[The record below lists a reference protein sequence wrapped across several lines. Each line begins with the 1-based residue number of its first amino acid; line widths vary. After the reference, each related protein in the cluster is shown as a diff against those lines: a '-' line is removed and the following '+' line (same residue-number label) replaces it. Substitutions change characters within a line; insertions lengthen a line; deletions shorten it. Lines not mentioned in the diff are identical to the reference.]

1 MLQAKAGKGPFRVHA
16 RLPKKPKGGTM
27 FLIETQRFFE
37 QQHQPKSDSK
47 TSSQDGYMWT
57 EILHQSDLITAKDN
71 HLDYRLVPVQG
82 VQNQFWQENYTCLTM
97 NTEYRCWKSQK
108 CVWQQNMHAMCSSVL
123 AYIKKRIPICK
134 KYYGFVHPVLVVL
147 YLILVGSDV
156 YNLYWRHFQKFF
168 DTCLEVHAV
177 LQGKLDLKCKA
188 FWQAFSLFS
197 WEKEILHVR
206 HTYTWA
212 PKF

>member
-82 VQNQFWQENYTCLTM
+82 VQNQLSRKRTFLT
-97 NTEYRCWKSQK
+97 
-108 CVWQQNMHAMCSSVL
+108 
-123 AYIKKRIPICK
+123 
-134 KYYGFVHPVLVVL
+134 
-147 YLILVGSDV
+147 
-156 YNLYWRHFQKFF
+156 
-168 DTCLEVHAV
+168 
-177 LQGKLDLKCKA
+177 
-188 FWQAFSLFS
+188 
-197 WEKEILHVR
+197 
-206 HTYTWA
+206 
-212 PKF
+212 PK